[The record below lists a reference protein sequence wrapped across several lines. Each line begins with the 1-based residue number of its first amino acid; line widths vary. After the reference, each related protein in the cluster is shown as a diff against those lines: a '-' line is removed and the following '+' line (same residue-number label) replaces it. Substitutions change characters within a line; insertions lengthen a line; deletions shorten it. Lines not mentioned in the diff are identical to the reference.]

1 MVGFSKLRQ
10 RPIFTAM
17 MPKIIVLALLLSGL
31 TAWVPAAHAQLRGDA
46 YADSLEQ
53 AYANAKT
60 KNDRL
65 STLSFLADW
74 YLYRDLG
81 KSMDY
86 LLEAD
91 RLGWKNWKDAYLIA
105 KSFGTAYQIVG
116 YYDSAVYWQ
125 QLAHNSAIKAKNTR
139 YEGITANNLAN
150 AYYGMG
156 MFDSAYVYA
165 LKALGPSE
173 KAGNKLGV
181 ALSKEFIAILEGE
194 FGHMDSSYSYF
205 LQSAALFK
213 ALGERNFEAMA
224 YVSAIRP
231 MAYANRYKDCW
242 ELIDKASAIAKAEPD
257 PFLEGSLWL
266 AKGHVQFGEDKY
278 TDAWKSLDSSYVL
291 FESLGALDRLATVQF
306 ERGRIKHAL
315 KDYPSAKGYF
325 EPLIADLE
333 AGKQW
338 FKLAQI
344 YGFLADGYA
353 AQNNMPEAFKAMK
366 KVDDYRDSLQ
376 FIANKSELAGMAIKY
391 ALDKS
396 NTELRNVAQ
405 SAAVARKQFYAGI
418 GVLLFGLA
426 ALSLIIW
433 LISKNK
439 RQTEKL
445 NAQLAS
451 QNLFKDRLFASI
463 GHDLRSP
470 LAQSYAAL
478 RSLRRKIKDMPELAA
493 GLAQVQAG
501 QGHALQVTDDL
512 LGWVALQWSGEKNLS
527 HIDLRA
533 LVVQVIELYQSIV
546 DDKNIQLELPN
557 SKAPAVQSDEQA
569 VALLLR
575 NVVSNA
581 LKFSPANGRVRMA
594 WGHDTGRPW
603 CSISDNGKGFPE
615 AWLGDLQQLAL
626 QNERLPSQQGS
637 EGEPGTGFGLMLCA
651 SFARHNQ
658 IEVFLEKTDEGGA
671 CVRLIFPPTA

>member
-1 MVGFSKLRQ
+1 MR
-10 RPIFTAM
+10 
-17 MPKIIVLALLLSGL
+17 KIIVFGLLLCSL
-31 TAWVPAAHAQLRGDA
+31 TIWVPVAQAQMRGDT

-53 AYANAKT
+53 AYRLAKT

-86 LLEAD
+86 LQEAD

-150 AYYGMG
+150 AYYGLG
-156 MFDSAYVYA
+156 KFDSAYVYA
-165 LKALGPSE
+165 LKAVRPSE
-173 KAGNKLGV
+173 KSQNKLGV

-194 FGHMDSSYSYF
+194 FGHMDSSFSYF
-205 LQSAALFK
+205 LQSAALFR

-231 MAYANRYKDCW
+231 MAYVKRYEACW
-242 ELIDKASAIAKAEPD
+242 ELIHKASTIAKAEPD
-257 PFLEGSLWL
+257 PFLESSLLL
-266 AKGHVQFGEDKY
+266 AKGYVQYGQQKY
-278 TDAWKSLDSSYVL
+278 ADAWKSLDSSYAL
-291 FESLGALDRLATVQF
+291 YESLGAIVRMATVQF

-315 KDYPSAKGYF
+315 KDYQAARAYF
-325 EPLIADLE
+325 EPLIPDLE

-338 FKLAQI
+338 FQLAQI
-344 YGFLADGYA
+344 YSYLASGYE
-353 AQNNMPEAFKAMK
+353 AQNNMPEAYKAMK
-366 KVDDYRDSLQ
+366 NVDRYRDSLQ
-376 FIANKSELAGMAIKY
+376 WIANKSELAGMAIKY

-396 NTELRNVAQ
+396 NTELHNVAQ
-405 SAAVARKQFYAGI
+405 RAAAARKQFYAGM

-426 ALSLIIW
+426 ALSVIIW

-451 QNLFKDRLFASI
+451 QNIFKDRLFASI

-478 RSLRRKIKDMPELAA
+478 RLLRRKVQDVPELAA

-501 QGHALQVTDDL
+501 QSHALQVTDDL
-512 LGWVALQWSGEKNLS
+512 LGWVALQWSGEKS
-527 HIDLRA
+527 QAAIDLQS
-533 LVVQVIELYQSIV
+533 LLEQVVESYQSSLE
-546 DDKNIQLELPN
+546 DKGIQLELPAV
-557 SKAPAVQSDEQA
+557 KAPVFQSDAQA

-575 NVVSNA
+575 NLLSNA
-581 LKFSPANGRVRMA
+581 IKFSPTHGKVRVA
-594 WGHDTGRPW
+594 WGIENDRPW
-603 CSISDNGKGFPE
+603 CRISDSGKGFPE

-626 QNERLPSQQGS
+626 QKDRLPSQQGS
-637 EGEPGTGFGLMLCA
+637 EGEAGTGFGLMLCA

-658 IEVFLEKTDEGGA
+658 IDVFLEQAEGGGA
-671 CVRLIFPPTA
+671 SVKLVFPAAA

>member
-1 MVGFSKLRQ
+1 
-10 RPIFTAM
+10 
-17 MPKIIVLALLLSGL
+17 MPKIIVLGLLLGSL
-31 TAWVPAAHAQLRGDA
+31 TGFVTSAQAQSRGEA
-46 YADSLEQ
+46 YTDSLEK
-53 AYANAKT
+53 ALATAKD
-60 KNDRL
+60 KSARL
-65 STLSFLADW
+65 STLSYLSDW

-150 AYYGMG
+150 AYYGLG
-156 MFDSAYVYA
+156 KFDSAYVYA
-165 LKALGPSE
+165 LKALGPSQ
-173 KAGNKLGV
+173 KSGNKLGV

-194 FGHMDSSYSYF
+194 FGHMDSSLSYF

-231 MAYANRYKDCW
+231 MAYANRYEACW
-242 ELIDKASAIAKAEPD
+242 ELIDRASAIAKAEPD

-266 AKGHVQFGEDKY
+266 AKGHVQYSEEKY
-278 TDAWKSLDSSYVL
+278 TDAWKSLDSSYIL

-315 KDYPSAKGYF
+315 NDYRSAKAYF
-325 EPLIADLE
+325 DPLIADLE

-344 YGFLADGYA
+344 YRYLAEGFA
-353 AQNNMPEAFKAMK
+353 AQNNMPEAFLALK
-366 KVDDYRDSLQ
+366 KVELYRDSLQ
-376 FIANKSELAGMAIKY
+376 WIANSSELAGMAIKY

-405 SAAVARKQFYAGI
+405 RAEVARKQFYAGI

-445 NAQLAS
+445 NAQLAG
-451 QNLFKDRLFASI
+451 QNALKDRLFASI

-478 RSLRRKIKDMPELAA
+478 RILRRKLQDMPEVAE
-493 GLAQVQAG
+493 GLARVQAG

-512 LGWVALQWSGEKNLS
+512 LGWVALQWGGETQLTAVDVQEVVNQ
-527 HIDLRA
+527 
-533 LVVQVIELYQSIV
+533 VVQLNRNAL
-546 DDKNIQLELPN
+546 DDKQLQVQLPHE
-557 SKAPAVQSDEQA
+557 APPRVKSDAQA
-569 VALLLR
+569 VALLVR
-575 NVVSNA
+575 NFLTNA
-581 LKFSPANGRVRMA
+581 IKFSPASATITFG
-594 WGHDTGRPW
+594 WGVSEGRPW
-603 CSISDNGKGFPE
+603 LTISDAGKGFP
-615 AWLGDLQQLAL
+615 ADWLGDLQDLAAR
-626 QNERLPSQQGS
+626 NERLPSEQGS
-637 EGEPGTGFGLMLCA
+637 AGETGTGLGLMLCA
-651 SFARHNQ
+651 TFAKQ
-658 IEVFLEKTDEGGA
+658 IGATVLLEAPMGGGA
-671 CVRLIFPPTA
+671 RVKIDFPPLD

>member
-1 MVGFSKLRQ
+1 
-10 RPIFTAM
+10 M
-17 MPKIIVLALLLSGL
+17 MPKIIVMAMLLSGL

-53 AYANAKT
+53 AYAQAKT

-65 STLSFLADW
+65 STLSFLADL

-86 LLEAD
+86 LQEAE

-125 QLAHNSAIKAKNTR
+125 QFAHRSAIKAKNTR

-150 AYYGMG
+150 AYYGLG
-156 MFDSAYVYA
+156 KFDSAYVYA

-173 KAGNKLGV
+173 KSGNKLGV
-181 ALSKEFIAILEGE
+181 ALSKEFVAILEGE
-194 FGHMDSSYSYF
+194 FGRMDSSYSYF

-231 MAYANRYKDCW
+231 MAYANSYEACW
-242 ELIDKASAIAKAEPD
+242 ELIEKAEAIAKAEPD
-257 PFLEGSLWL
+257 VFLEASLWL
-266 AKGHVQFGEDKY
+266 AKGYIQQSQQKY
-278 TDAWKSLDSSYVL
+278 TDAWQSLDSSYVL

-306 ERGRIKHAL
+306 ERGRIKHEL
-315 KDYPSAKGYF
+315 KDYPAAKGYF

-333 AGKQW
+333 LGKQW

-344 YGFLADGYA
+344 YGYLAEGYA
-353 AQNNMPEAFKAMK
+353 AQNNMTEAYKALK
-366 KVDDYRDSLQ
+366 NVDHYRDSLQ
-376 FIANKSELAGMAIKY
+376 FIANKSELAGMAVKY
-391 ALDKS
+391 ALDKA

-405 SAAVARKQFYAGI
+405 RAEFARKQFYAGM

-445 NAQLAS
+445 NAQLAG
-451 QNLFKDRLFASI
+451 QNAFKDRLFASI

-478 RSLRRKIKDMPELAA
+478 RLLRRKVQDVPELAA

-501 QGHALQVTDDL
+501 QSHALQVTDDL
-512 LGWVALQWSGEKNLS
+512 LGWVALQWSGEKSRAN
-527 HIDLRA
+527 IDLQA
-533 LVVQVIELYQSIV
+533 LLTQVVELYQHSLE
-546 DDKNIQLELPN
+546 DKGIQLELPAH
-557 SKAPAVQSDEQA
+557 KAPVFQSDTQA

-575 NVVSNA
+575 NVLSNA
-581 LKFSPANGRVRMA
+581 IKFSPAYGQVRVA
-594 WGHDTGRPW
+594 WGLESGRPW
-603 CSISDNGKGFPE
+603 CRISDSGKGFPE

-626 QNERLPSQQGS
+626 QNDRLPSEQGS
-637 EGEPGTGFGLMLCA
+637 EGEAGTGFGLMLCA

-658 IEVFLEKTDEGGA
+658 IEVFLEQAEDGGA
-671 CVRLIFPPTA
+671 SVKLVFPAAA

>member
-1 MVGFSKLRQ
+1 
-10 RPIFTAM
+10 M
-17 MPKIIVLALLLSGL
+17 MPKIIVVGLLISSL
-31 TAWVPAAHAQLRGDA
+31 TVVVHTAQGQLREKA
-46 YADSLEQ
+46 YTDSLEK
-53 AYANAKT
+53 ALVRAKSKT
-60 KNDRL
+60 DRL
-65 STLSFLADW
+65 ATLSYLADW

-91 RLGWKNWKDAYLIA
+91 RIGWKNWKDAYLMA

-150 AYYGMG
+150 AYYGLG
-156 MFDSAYVYA
+156 KFDSAYVYA

-173 KAGNKLGV
+173 KSGNKLGV

-194 FGHMDSSYSYF
+194 FGHMDSSLSYF

-231 MAYANRYKDCW
+231 MAYANRYEACW
-242 ELIDKASAIAKAEPD
+242 ELIDRASAIAKAEPD

-266 AKGHVQFGEDKY
+266 AKGHVQYSEEKY
-278 TDAWKSLDSSYVL
+278 TDAWKSLDSSYIL

-315 KDYPSAKGYF
+315 NDYRSAKAYF
-325 EPLIADLE
+325 DPLIADLE

-344 YGFLADGYA
+344 YRYLAEGFA
-353 AQNNMPEAFKAMK
+353 AQNNMPEAFLALK
-366 KVDDYRDSLQ
+366 KVELYRDSLQ
-376 FIANKSELAGMAIKY
+376 WIANSSELAGMAIKY

-405 SAAVARKQFYAGI
+405 RAEVARRQFYAGI

-445 NAQLAS
+445 NAQLAG
-451 QNLFKDRLFASI
+451 QNTLKDRLFASI

-478 RSLRRKIKDMPELAA
+478 RILRRKLQDMPEVAE
-493 GLAQVQAG
+493 GLARVQAG
-501 QGHALQVTDDL
+501 QGHALQVADDL
-512 LGWVALQWSGEKNLS
+512 LGWVALQWGGETQLTAVDVQEVVNQ
-527 HIDLRA
+527 
-533 LVVQVIELYQSIV
+533 VVQLNRHAL
-546 DDKNIQLELPN
+546 DDKQLQLQLPHE
-557 SKAPAVQSDEQA
+557 APPKVKSDAQA
-569 VALLLR
+569 VALLVR
-575 NVVSNA
+575 NFLTNA
-581 LKFSPANGRVRMA
+581 IKFSPAA
-594 WGHDTGRPW
+594 ATITFDWGVAAGRPW
-603 CSISDNGKGFPE
+603 LSISDAGKGFP
-615 AWLGDLQQLAL
+615 ADWLGDLQALAL
-626 QNERLPSQQGS
+626 RNERLPSEQGS
-637 EGEPGTGFGLMLCA
+637 AGEMGTGFGLVLCA
-651 SFARHNQ
+651 SFSRQ
-658 IEVFLEKTDEGGA
+658 IGADVLLEAAETGGA
-671 CVRLIFPPTA
+671 RVKVYFPSEA

>member
-1 MVGFSKLRQ
+1 
-10 RPIFTAM
+10 
-17 MPKIIVLALLLSGL
+17 MPKIIVLGLLIGGL
-31 TAWVPAAHAQLRGDA
+31 TGLVNTGKGQSSGEA
-46 YADSLEQ
+46 YTDSLEK
-53 AYANAKT
+53 ALATAKD
-60 KNDRL
+60 KSARL
-65 STLSFLADW
+65 STLSYLADW

-150 AYYGMG
+150 AYYGLG
-156 MFDSAYVYA
+156 QFDSAYVYA
-165 LKALGPSE
+165 LRAMAPAQKAKNQLGL
-173 KAGNKLGV
+173 AI
-181 ALSKEFIAILEGE
+181 SKELIAILEGE
-194 FGHMDSSYSYF
+194 FGHMDSSLSYF
-205 LQSAALFK
+205 LQSAQLFK
-213 ALGERNFEAMA
+213 SLGETNYEALSYLNA
-224 YVSAIRP
+224 VKP
-231 MAYANRYKDCW
+231 MSGLERYESCW
-242 ELIDKASAIAKAEPD
+242 ELIRKAEALLRKEPD
-257 PFLEGSLWL
+257 PYVEASLWF
-266 AKGHVQFGEDKY
+266 AKGHVNNLQGKHSAASQAY
-278 TDAWKSLDSSYVL
+278 DSSYIIY
-291 FESLGALDRLATVQF
+291 ESLGASERLNAINF
-306 ERGRIKHAL
+306 GRGKIKYAM
-315 KDYPSAKGYF
+315 KEYAAAEQYF
-325 EPLIADLE
+325 LPLIAPFEGAKLWFDLT
-333 AGKQW
+333 QLYSY
-338 FKLAQI
+338 LAE
-344 YGFLADGYA
+344 GYR
-353 AQNNMPEAFKAMK
+353 AQNKMEEAFEAMQK
-366 KVDDYRDSLQ
+366 LDAYRDSLYW
-376 FIANKSELAGMAIKY
+376 ITKDSELASMAVKY
-391 ALDKS
+391 ALDKA

-533 LVVQVIELYQSIV
+533 LVVQVIEFYQSIV

-581 LKFSPANGRVRMA
+581 LKFSPANGRLRMA

-658 IEVFLEKTDEGGA
+658 IEVLLEKTDGGGA